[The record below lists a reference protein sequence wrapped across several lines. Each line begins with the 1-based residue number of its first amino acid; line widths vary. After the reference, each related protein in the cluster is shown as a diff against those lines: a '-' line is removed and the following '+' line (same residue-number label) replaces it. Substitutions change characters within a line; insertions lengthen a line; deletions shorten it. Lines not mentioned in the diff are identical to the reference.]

1 MEACSTLR
9 TELDMCKADLLKA
22 NAEIEQ
28 DALEVA
34 RLSEKLSNTVAEF
47 ETKSQDFLDLER
59 KLVDTRGCVA

>member
-1 MEACSTLR
+1 
-9 TELDMCKADLLKA
+9 MCKADLLKA

>member
-1 MEACSTLR
+1 
-9 TELDMCKADLLKA
+9 MCKADLLKA

-59 KLVDTRGCVA
+59 KLVDTRGCVASLSQ